1 VKLLFVHGWGFDSS
15 LWDALTSHF
24 PDCGFW
30 ERGYFGEAA
39 EPALAEPFLAVTHSF
54 GAMRFLGATQ
64 PGCRGI
70 VAINGFDRFTSTEDF
85 PGVAS
90 RIVERMIARL
100 RSAPRFVVAE
110 FRQRCGSDA
119 PFGAIDEDLLFADL
133 IALRD
138 TDCREAAASCGLP
151 ILSLQGASDP
161 ILPCAMRAAVFA
173 SSARCERLLH
183 PTGGHLLPLDEPGY
197 CAEVICAFMERL
209 T

>member
-1 VKLLFVHGWGFDSS
+1 MKLLFIHGWGFDSS
-15 LWDALTSHF
+15 LWDGLAAHF
-24 PDCGFW
+24 ADCTFW
-30 ERGYFGEAA
+30 ERGYFGK
-39 EPALAEPFLAVTHSF
+39 PAGPSPDGPFLAVTHSF
-54 GAMRFLGATQ
+54 GTMRLLGDPP

-70 VAINGFDRFTSTEDF
+70 IAINGFDRFTSAEGF
-85 PGVAS
+85 PGLAS

-100 RSAPRFVVAE
+100 RSAPREVLAE

-119 PFGAIDEDLLFADL
+119 PFGAIDEALLLTDL

-138 TDCREAAASCGLP
+138 GDYREAAARCGLP

-161 ILPCAMRAAVFA
+161 ILPAAMRAAVFA

-183 PTGGHLLPLDEPGY
+183 PNGGHLLPLDEAGY
-197 CAEVICAFMERL
+197 CAQAISAFKERL